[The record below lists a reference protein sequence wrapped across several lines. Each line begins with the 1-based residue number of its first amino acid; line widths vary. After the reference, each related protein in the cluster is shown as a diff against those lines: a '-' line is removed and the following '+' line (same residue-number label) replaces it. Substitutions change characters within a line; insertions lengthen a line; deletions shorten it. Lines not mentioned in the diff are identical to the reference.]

1 MIIVRTT
8 KVPLK
13 DVQDILRVVF
23 SYAGRTESGVWRRK
37 RSPRPRRV
45 RRPGDDL
52 AVVT

>member
-1 MIIVRTT
+1 MIIHRST
-8 KVPLK
+8 KIPLK
-13 DVQDILRVVF
+13 DVEDILRVGF

-37 RSPRPRRV
+37 KSPRPRRA